1 MTTTEAADSVA
12 MIEEALVTI
21 VREVGRPRLQEQLA
35 REAGVAV
42 ERAGYNLLRLL
53 DEQGSVPITGLA
65 RGLGLDNSTVSRQ
78 VHALER
84 GGMVSRFRGPTD
96 RRVMGIALTEAG
108 REALELAPRRVGH
121 PRFVGVVD
129 DRRERSVDVEEE
141 RRAAG
146 LGGELGER
154 FHVS

>member
-108 REALELAPRRVGH
+108 REALERLRAVRHRACAEMLAGWTTAEVRMLAPLLQRLADE
-121 PRFVGVVD
+121 FI
-129 DRRERSVDVEEE
+129 
-141 RRAAG
+141 AY
-146 LGGELGER
+146 GGTR
-154 FHVS
+154 